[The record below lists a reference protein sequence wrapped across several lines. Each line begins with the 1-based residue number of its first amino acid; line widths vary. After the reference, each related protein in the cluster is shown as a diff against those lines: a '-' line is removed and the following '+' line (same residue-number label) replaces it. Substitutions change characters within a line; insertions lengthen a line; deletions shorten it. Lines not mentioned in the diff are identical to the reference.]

1 MIDHSRH
8 VPLRDVPWDPGAAK
22 EAIAEIAADALAH
35 FGPDP
40 FWPGHPLD
48 DQRRHSGIYYG
59 ATGVVWGLEYLRRI
73 GAIDA
78 DFDFKLHLPQ
88 LMTNI
93 QADMAAYGDYATHG
107 SLLAGDMGTAL
118 VAMRLAPSAAMAEL
132 IYTRA
137 DANTRLPIRE
147 LMWGMPGSM
156 LACLFMSE
164 MTNEARWRSLFEVQ
178 AARLLTDLQD
188 TADGPI
194 WEQDLYGQH
203 AKFLGP
209 VHGYAGNMLPLMR
222 GWDWL
227 TQEQRSRVMN
237 AIPRTLSRHA
247 WRTDIGT
254 SWRPRAKAVG
264 DKPPSLCQY
273 CHGAPGMVATFA
285 SAPFSQPELETLLEE
300 GAQFSWAAGPLVKG
314 SNLCHGTGG
323 NGYAFLVLHQRT
335 QRTVW
340 LERARAFAMT
350 AIAQCRE
357 ARHEYGRGRYSL
369 WTGDVGLAIYLWD
382 CLTGRPRFPTVD
394 VF

>member
-1 MIDHSRH
+1 MIDLSRH

-48 DQRRHSGIYYG
+48 DHRRHSGIYYG
-59 ATGVVWGLEYLRRI
+59 ATGVVWGLEYLRRV

-78 DFDFKLHLPQ
+78 DFDFKSHLPQ
-88 LMTNI
+88 LLTNI
-93 QADMAAYGDYATHG
+93 QADMATYGDYANHG

-118 VAMRLAPSAAMAEL
+118 VAMRLAPSAVMAEL

-178 AARLLTDLQD
+178 AARLLADLQD
-188 TADGPI
+188 TDGPI

-209 VHGYAGNMLPLMR
+209 VHGYAGNMLPLLR

-285 SAPFSQPELETLLEE
+285 GAPFSQPELETLLEE
-300 GAQFSWAAGPLVKG
+300 GAQFAWAAGPLVKG

-323 NGYAFLVLHQRT
+323 NGYAFLALHQRT

-357 ARHEYGRGRYSL
+357 ARHEYGRGRHSL

>member
-1 MIDHSRH
+1 MIEYARH
-8 VPLRDVPWDPGAAK
+8 VPLRDLPWDPDAAK

-35 FGPDP
+35 FEPDL
-40 FWPGHPLD
+40 FWPGHTLD
-48 DQRRHSGIYYG
+48 DGRGHSGIYYG
-59 ATGVVWGLEYLRRI
+59 AAGVIWGLEYLRRI
-73 GAIDA
+73 GAIKD
-78 DFDFKLHLPQ
+78 DFDFEQHLPQ
-88 LMTNI
+88 LLAKI
-93 QADMAAYGDYATHG
+93 QAEMATYEDYAVNG

-132 IYTRA
+132 VYTRA

-164 MTNEARWRSLFEVQ
+164 MTNEARWRSLFDIQ
-178 AARLLTDLQD
+178 AARLLADLQE

-209 VHGYAGNMLPLMR
+209 VHGYAGNMLPLLQ

-227 TQEQRSRVMN
+227 TDEQRVRVID
-237 AIPRTLSRHA
+237 AIPRTLSRNA
-247 WRTDIGT
+247 WRTEIGA
-254 SWRPRAKAVG
+254 SWRPRVAG

-285 SAPFSQPELETLLEE
+285 DSPFKQPELETLLEQGGE
-300 GAQFSWAAGPLVKG
+300 FTWAAGPLAKG

-323 NGYAFLVLHQRT
+323 NGYAFLKLYQRT
-335 QRTVW
+335 RHTVW

-382 CLTGRPRFPTVD
+382 CLTGVPRFPTVD